1 MNSKKCNQLI
11 GFITLVLIALLVA
24 PYVITHKSKQVESTI
39 PLLPSSNDINNQL
52 AQNSDD
58 LDALISSVDNT
69 QIDTT
74 DEDASNIVVD
84 STDEKSNVINNIPQ
98 IEKNFV
104 VQLVALK
111 NSQKI
116 DELIALLRLYNYDAY
131 TVPSVPKEGTVT
143 RLFVGPYSTKEQ
155 ADIVIIDLEHLTK
168 LKGFT
173 TTK

>member
-11 GFITLVLIALLVA
+11 GFITLILLALLIA

-39 PLLPSSNDINNQL
+39 PLLPSADNINNQL
-52 AQNSDD
+52 EQNSDD

-74 DEDASNIVVD
+74 DDDASNTTID
-84 STDEKSNVINNIPQ
+84 SANDQPSVNNTSPID
-98 IEKNFV
+98 KNFV

-111 NSQKI
+111 NKQKI
-116 DELIALLRLYNYDAY
+116 DELVALLRLYNYDAY
-131 TVPSVPKEGTVT
+131 TVPTIPQEGTVT
-143 RLFVGPYSTKEQ
+143 RLFIGPYSTREQ
-155 ADIVIIDLEHLTK
+155 ANIVIIDLEHLTK